1 MSKRKILW
9 IAIGVVVLVVIV
21 AAAAASSSRESSEG
35 EVTSASSPT
44 GQPAAPAAS
53 SSTLASIT
61 TPQTSTQQSTSSITS
76 TTETSTTKLTTTT
89 SAAPAVEHKSYKGSG
104 DDIVTLEGLDGPALL
119 RIKASGGEYTHFAVT
134 SLGSDNE
141 PIDLLVNTLGP
152 YEGTVA
158 VALDDRVPV
167 ALEVKAS
174 AAWTIEQAPLSEAP
188 RLEVPGTIEGKGDSV
203 VALAPGAKKLTIS
216 GGKADTH
223 FAVTQYGG
231 LFPDL
236 LVNEIGSYK
245 GTVRA
250 NPEGGYLVIK
260 ASASWTIAAE

>member
-9 IAIGVVVLVVIV
+9 IAIGVVVV
-21 AAAAASSSRESSEG
+21 AIIAAAASSSGRESSE
-35 EVTSASSPT
+35 EELTAASSPAS
-44 GQPAAPAAS
+44 QPAAPGAS

-61 TPQTSTQQSTSSITS
+61 TPQPNTEQSTSSTTSSAETS
-76 TTETSTTKLTTTT
+76 TTELATTT
-89 SAAPAVEHKSYKGSG
+89 SATPAVEHKSYKGNG
-104 DDIVTLEGLDGPALL
+104 DDIVTLEGLAGPALL
-119 RIKASGGEYTHFAVT
+119 RIKAEGGEYTHFAVT
-134 SLGSDNE
+134 SLDTHNE

-152 YEGTVA
+152 YEGTVP
-158 VALDDRVPV
+158 VALDNRIPV

-174 AAWTIEQAPLSEAP
+174 VAWTIEQAPVSEAP

-203 VALAPGAKKLTIS
+203 VALAPGGKKLTIS
-216 GGKADTH
+216 GGKANTH
-223 FAVTQYGG
+223 FAVIQYGG

-236 LVNEIGSYK
+236 LVNEIGRYK